1 MTWRVGGDGVTR
13 AEMELRMGR
22 DGASCGRRYRRS
34 WAEMA
39 WHMGRDSVAC
49 GRKWR
54 GMWVEMVRF
63 VWVEMGRCVDRDGL
77 AWGSVEGEWFVGR
90 A

>member
-1 MTWRVGGDGVTR
+1 MACYMGRDGVTC
-13 AEMELRMGR
+13 AEMELRVGR
-22 DGASCGRRYRRS
+22 HGASRGRRWRRL

-54 GMWVEMVRF
+54 GMWVEMARF
-63 VWVEMGRCVDRDGL
+63 VGVEMGRRVGRDGL
-77 AWGSVEGEWFVGR
+77 ACGEAEGAWFVGR